1 MNAAINFYK
10 PPGMSSAQAVAFV
23 KRLLGAKTGHAGTL
37 DPEAAGVLVLLTGRA
52 TRLCDDL
59 MGGSKQYLAEIA
71 FGAATDTQD
80 AQGRVTQRGG
90 PMPRQEALAAAL
102 PGFTGTILQT
112 PPQYSALKTG
122 GEAAYRLARS
132 GKEAPLAAREVW
144 VGEIRLLRKTGA
156 DGYLLRV
163 TCGKGTYIRTLC
175 HDVGQ
180 ALGCPAHLRF
190 LLREKSGDFLLRDA
204 VTPEGFSRWAEDG
217 RPDGQPWLR
226 PPLEALAF
234 LPRFAVPEELEKPA
248 VNGVPLP
255 VSRLAGDEA
264 PPEGARV
271 CLTLFGRLLGVFT
284 RQGEAFKPS
293 ALMWEPEGQAGNPRC
308 FPCA

>member
-23 KRLLGAKTGHAGTL
+23 KRLLGAKAGHAGTL
-37 DPEAAGVLVLLTGRA
+37 DPEAAGVLVVLTGRA

-59 MGGSKQYLAEIA
+59 MGGGKQYLAEIA
-71 FGAATDTQD
+71 FGAETDTQD

-90 PMPRQEALAAAL
+90 LVPSEEDLAAAL
-102 PGFTGTILQT
+102 PRFTGTSMQT

-132 GKEAPLAAREVW
+132 GREAPLAAREVW

-175 HDVGQ
+175 HDLGRS
-180 ALGCPAHLRF
+180 LGCPAHLRF

-204 VTPEGFSRWAEDG
+204 VTPEGLARWAESG
-217 RPDGQPWLR
+217 RPAGQAWLR

-234 LPRFAVPEELEKPA
+234 MPRFAVPDELEKPA
-248 VNGVPLP
+248 INGVPLP
-255 VSRLAGDEA
+255 VSRLEGEGT

-271 CLTLFGRLLGVFT
+271 CLTLYGRLLGVFT
-284 RQGEAFKPS
+284 RQGEAFRPS
-293 ALMWEPEGQAGNPRC
+293 ALMWEPGGQAGPGR
-308 FPCA
+308 